1 VGRPVVSEYQVKKA
15 KKPNSGKVW
24 HIVGRPNGKRIR
36 AWFNSK
42 EAAQAEATER
52 NIAMRKL
59 GQDAV
64 ALDAVLAETARDGA
78 TRLKPFGKTL
88 KEAIDFYL
96 AHLNNLR
103 HSITAKSWKVEPSL
117 SSIVV

>member
-1 VGRPVVSEYQVKKA
+1 MGRPVVSEYQVKKA

-24 HIVGRPNGKRIR
+24 HIVGRPNSKRIR

-59 GQDAV
+59 GQNAV

-78 TRLKPFGKTL
+78 TRLK
-88 KEAIDFYL
+88 AV
-96 AHLNNLR
+96 R
-103 HSITAKSWKVEPSL
+103 
-117 SSIVV
+117 